1 MDQVI
6 DWSARNFLILG
17 LGFLAMAALWA
28 ALIWILSKD
37 RDQG

>member
-6 DWSARNFLILG
+6 DWNTRSFLTLG
-17 LGFLAMAALWA
+17 LGFLAMAALWG

-37 RDQG
+37 RD